1 MQIYPLE
8 ITLNEL
14 LFIRQ
19 SLDIVSITGKD
30 AKFLA
35 GLQVKVE
42 SRALEIQKKI
52 EEDKIK
58 SLDETIAID
67 IQKQSSKK

>member
-1 MQIYPLE
+1 MQSYPLDVN
-8 ITLNEL
+8 LNEL

-19 SLDIVSITGKD
+19 SLEVISITGKD

-35 GLQVKVE
+35 GLQQKIE
-42 SRALEIQKKI
+42 NKALEIQKKI

-58 SLDETIAID
+58 SLEQAIAID
-67 IQKQSSKK
+67 AEKQSSKK